1 MLHSESKWKLRQ
13 EHASVPP
20 SCNRHSFYQNSKS
33 LGDLPHLH
41 SFRNIHIRSPSD
53 IPAGRMGWGDR
64 TSDTKKRTELFV
76 LLIGLLSCSQQIN
89 VPATFLSPSAFFP
102 HLPFFRYNYK
112 ALDGCNYTSIR
123 PRQANALEH
132 LRTRYYPS
140 VKQCPFL
147 LPFCFYS
154 TNSLLSTSKTCIYR
168 SFHRQ
173 ENSSRQVPCFCV
185 YLYLTLYTGTLLPI
199 RKFVCYH
206 SARVA

>member
-53 IPAGRMGWGDR
+53 IPAERMGWGDR

-89 VPATFLSPSAFFP
+89 VPATFLSPPCPALLFCGSFFSGRLILIV
-102 HLPFFRYNYK
+102 LP
-112 ALDGCNYTSIR
+112 L
-123 PRQANALEH
+123 
-132 LRTRYYPS
+132 
-140 VKQCPFL
+140 L
-147 LPFCFYS
+147 LPRKPE
-154 TNSLLSTSKTCIYR
+154 SLSLSSV
-168 SFHRQ
+168 
-173 ENSSRQVPCFCV
+173 E
-185 YLYLTLYTGTLLPI
+185 
-199 RKFVCYH
+199 
-206 SARVA
+206 